1 MTAVTTDIEI
11 EEASRK
17 AIQALFGPNI
27 QNFKVREVFPFSSE
41 QIVAHSDSNG
51 QTPQSRDGWD
61 VQVIFLLDN
70 QQYTVDLII
79 QEKDGQVNYVRLIDK
94 MTPL

>member
-17 AIQALFGPNI
+17 AIQALFGSNI

-41 QIVAHSDSNG
+41 QIVAVHSDEDSSK
-51 QTPQSRDGWD
+51 SRDSWD
-61 VQVIFLLDN
+61 VQVTFLLDN
-70 QQYTVDLII
+70 LQYTVDLLI
-79 QEKDGQVNYVRLIDK
+79 QEKDGQVNYVRVIDK

>member
-41 QIVAHSDSNG
+41 QIVAHSDG
-51 QTPQSRDGWD
+51 QTHQSRDGWD

>member
-11 EEASRK
+11 EESSKK
-17 AIQALFGPNI
+17 AIQALFGTNI

-41 QIVAHSDSNG
+41 QIVAHSDGHSS
-51 QTPQSRDGWD
+51 QSRDSWD
-61 VQVIFLLDN
+61 VQVTFLLDN
-70 QQYTVDLII
+70 LQYTVDLLI
-79 QEKDGQVNYVRLIDK
+79 QEKDGQVNYVRVIDK

>member
-17 AIQALFGPNI
+17 AIHALFGPNI

-41 QIVAHSDSNG
+41 QIVAHSDGNN
-51 QTPQSRDGWD
+51 PQSRDGWD
-61 VQVIFLLDN
+61 VQVTFLLDN